1 MTAKSLKIYDMDLST
16 VITTATSHSFVSQSV
31 SNEGSSRS
39 SITSLGAEKFA
50 IQRDPYEVVYTEK
63 TTEVDGSEDVLT
75 LHYAYNEANLSVY
88 DATKASESLLMLSR
102 GNESE
107 KGVPIISI

>member
-1 MTAKSLKIYDMDLST
+1 MDLST
-16 VITTATSHSFVSQSV
+16 VITTAISHSFVSQSV
-31 SNEGSSRS
+31 STEGSSGS
-39 SITSLGAEKFA
+39 SITSSGTEKIA

-75 LHYAYNEANLSVY
+75 LHYAYDETDSSVY
-88 DATKASESLLMLSR
+88 DVTKDSESLLMRSQ

-107 KGVPIISI
+107 KGAPIISIRI

>member
-1 MTAKSLKIYDMDLST
+1 MDLST
-16 VITTATSHSFVSQSV
+16 VINTAISHTFVSQSV
-31 SNEGSSRS
+31 STEGSSRS
-39 SITSLGAEKFA
+39 SITSSGTEKFA

-75 LHYAYNEANLSVY
+75 LHYAYDETDSSVY
-88 DATKASESLLMLSR
+88 DVTKDSENLLMLSQ

-107 KGVPIISI
+107 KGVSIILI